1 VAGAGSMV
9 HFHPPEELLLDYASG
24 ELGRPWAVLVATH
37 LTLCP
42 DCRDAIAGLDR
53 VGGLFLDEAP
63 PVRMNHGALD
73 SVLARLDEPEP
84 APRASSAPKRR
95 LADDFGLLPRPLA
108 DFLGCG
114 IAEVPWRTIL
124 PGVQEYAV
132 PGGVDGARP
141 AMLRIRP
148 GGPVPQHTHR
158 GGEAIVLLAGGFS
171 DGMGSY
177 RRGDVSWADGRHEHR
192 PVADLDEECLCFTV
206 TDAPVRFTGPIG
218 RFLNLFTG

>member
-1 VAGAGSMV
+1 MV
-9 HFHPPEELLLDYASG
+9 NFHPPEELLLDYCSG
-24 ELGRPWAVLVATH
+24 ELSHPWAVLVATH

-42 DCRDAIAGLDR
+42 DCRTAMAGLDR
-53 VGGLFLDEAP
+53 VGGLFLEEAP
-63 PVRMNHGALD
+63 PARMEAGTLD
-73 SVLARLDEPEP
+73 AVLARLDDPEEKGAVP
-84 APRASSAPKRR
+84 AAPKRR
-95 LADDFGLLPRPLA
+95 LTDDFGLLPRPLA

-114 IAEVPWRTIL
+114 VAEIPWRTIL

-132 PGGVDGARP
+132 PGPAEAGRP

-148 GGPVPQHTHR
+148 GSPVPQHTHR
-158 GGEAIVLLAGGFS
+158 GGEAIVLLSGGFF
-171 DGMGSY
+171 DGIASY

-206 TDAPVRFTGPIG
+206 TEAPVRFTGPIS